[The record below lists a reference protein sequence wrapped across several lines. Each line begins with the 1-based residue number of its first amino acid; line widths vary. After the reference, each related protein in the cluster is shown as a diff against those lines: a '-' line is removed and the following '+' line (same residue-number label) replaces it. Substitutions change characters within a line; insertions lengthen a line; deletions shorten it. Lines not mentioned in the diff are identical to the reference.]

1 MDSENKKEK
10 FAKNPRVEQLITS
23 EKYGEYAPIIREYLN
38 RTLNEFELSPEFVDL
53 FVNSCDNIK
62 LCKLPKEWKEC
73 AGLTTRPKKL
83 IRINKDYYRQ
93 QKGNLPE
100 KDLYKMEAHVLCHE
114 MQHMLLQRMDGVDT
128 GLMEAITE
136 VAANRISY
144 GKNKEQ
150 MKNYRNETLGYG
162 NLTFGVNILAA
173 AMGKSEKEFLKL
185 AYGNK
190 IYETVTEQ
198 LNSQTLAGE
207 FLFAINQEIEN
218 IRIASSD
225 KSISKE
231 ELKAIQTKA
240 YHSLYIYGKNYLN
253 RRIAVM
259 NIESDINNLTESLKY
274 SSNKLTRILMT
285 ELSNRGNMKL
295 KPSFHYLNGISFIVR
310 SPEKTDKIQREE
322 RNTLN
327 AKIAILDRVSN
338 EFKEN
343 PIFQGED
350 GKEKQKKVL
359 LYIRKFAYSTKD
371 IIYMNNIFK
380 KRLNLDLSDTFAEFI
395 NSKYEK
401 HFELKPET
409 IEKIERE
416 DFCTSYDENDTE
428 LMKRALKP
436 SFKTRIKNSFL
447 KVRGKI
453 FKHKS
458 KLLLT
463 EAIDIGDKIRPI
475 YYVEKEEEKK
485 KENYLENEN
494 AAQRQSWSLNSS
506 DREAIQKANEM
517 FAKKY
522 ENEQRRNNID
532 SKDNKNIKSYE
543 EH

>member
-1 MDSENKKEK
+1 
-10 FAKNPRVEQLITS
+10 
-23 EKYGEYAPIIREYLN
+23 
-38 RTLNEFELSPEFVDL
+38 
-53 FVNSCDNIK
+53 
-62 LCKLPKEWKEC
+62 
-73 AGLTTRPKKL
+73 
-83 IRINKDYYRQ
+83 
-93 QKGNLPE
+93 
-100 KDLYKMEAHVLCHE
+100 
-114 MQHMLLQRMDGVDT
+114 
-128 GLMEAITE
+128 
-136 VAANRISY
+136 
-144 GKNKEQ
+144 
-150 MKNYRNETLGYG
+150 
-162 NLTFGVNILAA
+162 
-173 AMGKSEKEFLKL
+173 
-185 AYGNK
+185 
-190 IYETVTEQ
+190 
-198 LNSQTLAGE
+198 
-207 FLFAINQEIEN
+207 
-218 IRIASSD
+218 
-225 KSISKE
+225 
-231 ELKAIQTKA
+231 
-240 YHSLYIYGKNYLN
+240 
-253 RRIAVM
+253 
-259 NIESDINNLTESLKY
+259 
-274 SSNKLTRILMT
+274 MT

-295 KPSFHYLNGISFIVR
+295 KPSFHYLSGIRFIVR
-310 SPEKTDKIQREE
+310 SPEETDKIQQEE

-327 AKIAILDRVSN
+327 AKIAILDRVSK

-416 DFCTSYDENDTE
+416 DFCTSYDENDVE
-428 LMKRALKP
+428 LMKRALKS
-436 SFKTRIKNSFL
+436 SFKTRIKNGFL

-463 EAIDIGDKIRPI
+463 EAMDIGDKIRPI

-485 KENYLENEN
+485 KENYQENEKV
-494 AAQRQSWSLNSS
+494 AQRQSWSLNQS

-522 ENEQRRNNID
+522 GNEQRRNNID
-532 SKDNKNIKSYE
+532 SKDNKSYE